1 MKEDGGSAFAGQ
13 KLDLEGVVWSS
24 GMSRRQWLAGL
35 AMHGILVCPTT
46 PDTWNYERYAREA
59 YRIADEML
67 DCEEKEEP

>member
-35 AMHGILVCPTT
+35 AMQALISEMT
-46 PDTWNYERYAREA
+46 PHMADEAIARAA
-59 YRIADEML
+59 YKMADEML
-67 DCEEKEEP
+67 DCEEKEKP